1 MKTTIEHL
9 QEEVK
14 ILTEARDGIVKA
26 IKLIKKETNTDDQHL
41 KDLYISWDNKIKD
54 YTRSIGVLQEADNQT
69 NVKG

>member
-26 IKLIKKETNTDDQHL
+26 IKLIKKETNTDDQYL
-41 KDLYISWDNKIKD
+41 KDLYLTWDNKIKD
-54 YTRSIGVLQEADNQT
+54 YTMSIGVLQEADNKR

>member
-54 YTRSIGVLQEADNQT
+54 YTMSIGVLQEADNKA